1 MAKDKGNKT
10 VNKLTEYELGRYKK
24 AVATR
29 DELIKELRDEVAGQY
44 EIINIL
50 SAYIGTLIGTGTK
63 AVDKLRLSAA
73 IGSYG
78 VSVKESE
85 DKQQYIIK
93 TVEIPKKK

>member
-1 MAKDKGNKT
+1 MAKDKKNKT

-29 DELIKELRDEVAGQY
+29 DELIKGLRDEVAGQY

-50 SAYIGTLIGTGTK
+50 SAYIGTLVGTGTK
-63 AVDKLRLSAA
+63 EVDKLRLSAA
-73 IGSYG
+73 IGGYG

-85 DKQQYIIK
+85 DKKKYIIK